1 MVLVHEWDQGND
13 QDGTAAM
20 NTRLESLGNHSM
32 LRPTTPSTET
42 LYPCHEYQR
51 IDWPWCK
58 APHHVADGYAKGYLP
73 AQTPSSRLA
82 NMRPR
87 WFSVGARTDPQHQS
101 EISDPFVFVG
111 IVCTGVLRRQS
122 HRDGDSDS
130 PKQPRDHLN
139 TNSPKQPRDHLNGW
153 YRRPISIELNQ
164 PPLSPSSAGYR
175 S

>member
-1 MVLVHEWDQGND
+1 M
-13 QDGTAAM
+13 T
-20 NTRLESLGNHSM
+20 TRLEPLGNHSM
-32 LRPTTPSTET
+32 LHPTTPSTET
-42 LYPCHEYQR
+42 QFIHVVNIKELIGPDARHPTMLQTDMLKVTSQR
-51 IDWPWCK
+51 R
-58 APHHVADGYAKGYLP
+58 LP
-73 AQTPSSRLA
+73 AADSQICTLNDSLSTPRQTCNINP
-82 NMRPR
+82 
-87 WFSVGARTDPQHQS
+87 

-111 IVCTGVLRRQS
+111 IVCTGVLRCQS
-122 HRDGDSDS
+122 HRDDDSDS